1 MHVVPTFLQPFLIW
15 LIASL
20 TGIPA
25 LVAFPPGCRSLRC
38 MSRWVSFSHHS
49 SGYSLAMLTF
59 FLINAFWWNVSW
71 LKFKTRVLTLNS
83 IQFPAY
89 CILLMILHYLVR
101 YDGELSV
108 DSVTDWVAMSILSLP
123 RIRYYSKE
131 SMVKYVIYWF

>member
-1 MHVVPTFLQPFLIW
+1 MDNTKNVGVQWASEGIKIDSTKIELGF
-15 LIASL
+15 ASL

-38 MSRWVSFSHHS
+38 MSS
-49 SGYSLAMLTF
+49 
-59 FLINAFWWNVSW
+59 
-71 LKFKTRVLTLNS
+71 
-83 IQFPAY
+83 
-89 CILLMILHYLVR
+89 LLMILHYLVR

-131 SMVKYVIYWF
+131 SMVKYVIY